1 MLESLRQFKAGIFQA
16 LGHPTRVAIVE
27 FLNSR
32 EMSVGQLCEKLGVEQ
47 SNASQHLAVLRNKG
61 VVQTRKDGN
70 LIYYSLRDPA
80 FGQVLQILRTFFLA
94 HLTEALEMLRQEQ
107 DNADQEERTR
117 RPVKRAGNRPAH
129 R

>member
-27 FLNSR
+27 FLNYR
-32 EMSVGQLCEKLGVEQ
+32 EMSVGQLCEKIGVEQ

-80 FGQVLQILRTFFLA
+80 FGQVLQILRTFFLE
-94 HLTEALEMLRQEQ
+94 HLNEALEMLRQEQ
-107 DNADQEERTR
+107 DDTDHE
-117 RPVKRAGNRPAH
+117 KRALRPSKNPAKRPAH